1 MKDFEM
7 LRIDEAILPFMNGDS
22 LSDIPQQFSE
32 AMVVEVTIDGIIYQ
46 QAIARSSSWF
56 DIFTAFDLALVK
68 SNSSRRFDLA
78 GVSQR
83 GKVLSGIWL

>member
-32 AMVVEVTIDGIIYQ
+32 AMAVEVTIDGIIYQ
-46 QAIARSSSWF
+46 QEIARSSSWL
-56 DIFTAFDLALVK
+56 DIFTAFDLA
-68 SNSSRRFDLA
+68 
-78 GVSQR
+78 
-83 GKVLSGIWL
+83 

>member
-32 AMVVEVTIDGIIYQ
+32 AMAVEVTIDGIIYQ
-46 QAIARSSSWF
+46 QEIARSSSWL

-78 GVSQR
+78 GVTQR
-83 GKVLSGIWL
+83 RTVLSGIWL

>member
-32 AMVVEVTIDGIIYQ
+32 AMAVEVTIDGIIYQ

-56 DIFTAFDLALVK
+56 DIFTAFDLARVK
-68 SNSSRRFDLA
+68 SNSSRRVDLA
-78 GVSQR
+78 GVTQR
-83 GKVLSGIWL
+83 RKVFSGIWL

>member
-1 MKDFEM
+1 M

-32 AMVVEVTIDGIIYQ
+32 AMAVEVTIEGIIYQ

-56 DIFTAFDLALVK
+56 DIFFTAFDLALVK

-78 GVSQR
+78 GVTQGERS
-83 GKVLSGIWL
+83 

>member
-7 LRIDEAILPFMNGDS
+7 LRIDEAVLPFMNGDS

-32 AMVVEVTIDGIIYQ
+32 AMAVEVTIDGIIYQ
-46 QAIARSSSWF
+46 QEIARSSSWL

-68 SNSSRRFDLA
+68 SNSSRRVDLA
-78 GVSQR
+78 GVTQR
-83 GKVLSGIWL
+83 RKVLSGIWL